1 MNEFLTIFPI
11 MGPSGTPHW
20 RVSWDERRGLVR
32 SSVQLKRIWDMAF
45 STGAFHVVFI
55 NADNYLTVD
64 SILAAS
70 DSELPVER
78 VLEQLNGIAALA
90 FPKEDQ
96 AKKFADDL
104 EKVVMWKLLQR
115 SDYA

>member
-1 MNEFLTIFPI
+1 
-11 MGPSGTPHW
+11 
-20 RVSWDERRGLVR
+20 
-32 SSVQLKRIWDMAF
+32 
-45 STGAFHVVFI
+45 
-55 NADNYLTVD
+55 
-64 SILAAS
+64 
-70 DSELPVER
+70 VER